1 MVNSALLISAVVFFI
16 ILAGLFAGA
25 ETGLYR
31 LSRLRLRLG
40 VEKKRLSFVMLSRCL
55 RDSSGL
61 LLSMLIGTNLSY
73 YLTTSIVTYVF
84 LKAGTEYRAE
94 LFATLLTAPTLF
106 VFSELIPK
114 NIFFYRADSLMP
126 YLSPVLYG
134 FHKVLSFCGIIPVLK
149 LISGFFVRLAG
160 AASSE
165 KSVITS
171 AQRYKVQAILRDTH
185 EEGILSSVQTDIINR
200 LVSISNIRIRSVMIP
215 INHVKTI
222 DVNSDNS
229 AVLNKLNKCAFT
241 RLPVTEDRAENII
254 GFINIYETS
263 ATLQQ
268 FANLKKFVKP
278 IRKVDANTTV
288 TDAINIMQKENQ
300 KIVLVTRGAR
310 PGRENSGVVTGRLF
324 PRVSRERPIGIVTMK
339 DLVEEL
345 LGELAE
351 W

>member
-1 MVNSALLISAVVFFI
+1 MVNSAVLISAVVFLI
-16 ILAGLFAGA
+16 ILAGLFSGA

-40 VEKKRLSFVMLSRCL
+40 VEKKRLSFVILGRCL

-61 LLSMLIGTNLSY
+61 LLSMLIATNLAY
-73 YLTTSIVTYVF
+73 YLTTSIVTNIF
-84 LKAGTEYRAE
+84 LSKVETEHSAE

-114 NIFFYRADSLMP
+114 NIFFYRADLLMP
-126 YLSPVLYG
+126 YLSPLLYT
-134 FHKVLSFCGIIPVLK
+134 FHKLLSWCGIVPLLK
-149 LISGFFVRLAG
+149 FVSGLFARSAG
-160 AASSE
+160 LASSP
-165 KSVITS
+165 KTVITS
-171 AQRYKVQAILRDTH
+171 AQRHKVQAILQDTR

-200 LVSISNIRIRSVMIP
+200 LVSISNIRIKSVMIP
-215 INHVKTI
+215 INNVQML

-229 AVLNKLNKCAFT
+229 AVLNKLKKCAFT
-241 RLPVTEDRAENII
+241 RLLVAEGRAGNII
-254 GFINIYETS
+254 GFINIYETLS
-263 ATLQQ
+263 SSEQ
-268 FANLKKFVKP
+268 FANLQKFVKP

-288 TDAINIMQKENQ
+288 TDTINIMQRENQ
-300 KIVLVTRGAR
+300 KIVLVMKI
-310 PGRENSGVVTGRLF
+310 GRAGQEK
-324 PRVSRERPIGIVTMK
+324 PIGIVTMK

>member
-1 MVNSALLISAVVFFI
+1 MINSTVLILAIVFLI
-16 ILAGLFAGA
+16 ILAALFSGA

-40 VEKKRLSFVMLSRCL
+40 VEKKRLSFIILGKCL

-61 LLSMLIGTNLSY
+61 LLSMLIVTNLAY

-84 LKAGTEYRAE
+84 LMKEGTEHSAE

-134 FHKVLSFCGIIPVLK
+134 FHKLLSWCGIVPLLK
-149 LISGFFVRLAG
+149 FVSGLFARSAG
-160 AASSE
+160 LASSP
-165 KSVITS
+165 KTVITS
-171 AQRYKVQAILRDTH
+171 AQRHKVQAILQDTR

-215 INHVKTI
+215 INNVQI
-222 DVNSDNS
+222 VDVNSDNS
-229 AVLNKLNKCAFT
+229 ALLSKLKKCAFT
-241 RLPVTEDRAENII
+241 RLPVVEGRAENII
-254 GFINIYETS
+254 GFINIYETLS
-263 ATLQQ
+263 SSEQFPNLQ
-268 FANLKKFVKP
+268 KFVKP

-288 TDAINIMQKENQ
+288 TDTINIMQRENQ
-300 KIVLVTRGAR
+300 KIVLVMKI
-310 PGRENSGVVTGRLF
+310 GRAGQEK
-324 PRVSRERPIGIVTMK
+324 PIGIVTMK